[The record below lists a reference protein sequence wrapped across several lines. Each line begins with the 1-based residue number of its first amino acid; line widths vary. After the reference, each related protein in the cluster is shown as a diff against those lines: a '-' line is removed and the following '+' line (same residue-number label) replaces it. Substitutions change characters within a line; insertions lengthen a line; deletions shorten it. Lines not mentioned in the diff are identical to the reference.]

1 MAPSSK
7 TPSNCSQSRP
17 RHLRQGLE
25 DLSPL
30 GMQRHADGRGEDQT
44 AVTQHL
50 DVESKA
56 GVAWVPARPKRRVGL
71 AETDRSLGQPEACSG
86 AERGLFRAPAD

>member
-1 MAPSSK
+1 MQKYAQPLHGSK
-7 TPSNCSQSRP
+7 LQNSVAHKSRP

-25 DLSPL
+25 DRGPL
-30 GMQRHADGRGEDQT
+30 GMQRHADGRSEDQT

-56 GVAWVPARPKRRVGL
+56 GVAWVPARPKRRVGR
-71 AETDRSLGQPEACSG
+71 DGPKLGA
-86 AERGLFRAPAD
+86 A